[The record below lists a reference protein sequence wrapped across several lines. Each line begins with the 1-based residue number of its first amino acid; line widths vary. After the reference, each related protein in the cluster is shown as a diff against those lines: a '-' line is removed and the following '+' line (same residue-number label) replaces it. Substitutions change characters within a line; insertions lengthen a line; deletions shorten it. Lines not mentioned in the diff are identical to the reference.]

1 LAVLFFCLYKLA
13 KSVRVRTK
21 KTKTLLLMRI
31 TKAQLEA
38 VIEWLNKELKRPLK
52 PYENIDG
59 KFTAQIGN
67 FHMYSAY
74 GKYGLHEMNNEH
86 GGVKTIIHL
95 GTKKE
100 LFNAIHR
107 LLDGIRLE
115 REVMA

>member
-1 LAVLFFCLYKLA
+1 
-13 KSVRVRTK
+13 
-21 KTKTLLLMRI
+21 MRI
-31 TKAQLEA
+31 TIKQIEA
-38 VIEWLNKELKRPLK
+38 VIDWLNTELKRPLK

-86 GGVKTIIHL
+86 GGVRETISL

-100 LFNAIHR
+100 LFNSIHR

-115 REVMA
+115 REVA